1 MGKNF
6 LVGIYHVLK
15 KRVDAF
21 FGVATVPEETVEKG
35 KLNEWL
41 ITTKKH
47 KERKS
52 K

>member
-1 MGKNF
+1 MAKNF

-35 KLNEWL
+35 KLNE
-41 ITTKKH
+41 
-47 KERKS
+47 
-52 K
+52 

>member
-1 MGKNF
+1 MGKDF
-6 LVGIYHVLK
+6 LVGVYHVLK

-35 KLNEWL
+35 KLNEWF

-47 KERKS
+47 KERES